1 MIVLLKTFQIQMSTN
16 FSRNDVQVYV
26 ENAQN
31 CYDKERWS
39 NYKQTFE
46 SWQISY
52 NDILPLKNCLESD
65 LTSYFFKAFESFSQ
79 ALIDIK
85 NHKSSWAIVKLYYST
100 FYLLRCDIL
109 LSNHLIIRCKGMY
122 YSEIIQGKQF
132 IPFVKGKVR
141 GDHQLTIALL
151 KDLHDKGKVIDP
163 ILDNELEDVDA
174 YTWLMS
180 NRERINYQQ
189 KNFAEPGIDNTLTHI
204 NVYFEHNNV
213 NELFEFYNSK
223 DYSICFDLD
232 HSVLSIPY
240 KKMIQIWKKSNG
252 RIDLTGYQLKKIAYC
267 IRDLRTLNINREFL
281 TI

>member
-122 YSEIIQGKQF
+122 YSEIIQGNQF

-163 ILDNELEDVDA
+163 KVESIMVELYKNGSATGNKLELNKENNWSAEFTKLKVSETVGGENNEYIVKEVNGEDGFRA
-174 YTWLMS
+174 W
-180 NRERINYQQ
+180 RQRI
-189 KNFAEPGIDNTLTHI
+189 
-204 NVYFEHNNV
+204 
-213 NELFEFYNSK
+213 
-223 DYSICFDLD
+223 
-232 HSVLSIPY
+232 
-240 KKMIQIWKKSNG
+240 
-252 RIDLTGYQLKKIAYC
+252 
-267 IRDLRTLNINREFL
+267 
-281 TI
+281 